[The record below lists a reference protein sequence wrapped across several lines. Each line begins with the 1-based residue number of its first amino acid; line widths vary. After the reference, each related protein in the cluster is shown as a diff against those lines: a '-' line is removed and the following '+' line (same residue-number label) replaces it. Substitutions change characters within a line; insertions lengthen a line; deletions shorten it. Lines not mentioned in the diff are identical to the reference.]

1 MNLFKKIA
9 LAVIVL
15 SMAACADLDEL
26 LINPN
31 GVAPDQADA
40 ASLYNNIQ
48 LEFRNIFTGNYFFTA
63 GLARMDCENGGFTYQ
78 AHHGP
83 TEFDGLWNNAYAD
96 LFPDVDAF
104 LNLVEP
110 LNLNAA
116 AASAKIMKAYTLMT
130 LVDLFGDVPFSEA
143 GLGEGGDGVEAITNP
158 RPDSGA
164 EVYAAAVA
172 LLDEAI
178 AQLDGASDFSL
189 AFDNFYGGSAS
200 DWATLAKTLK
210 IRAAVTTRLVDS
222 GAASTIN
229 SILDGGDFI
238 AANGDNFEWKYGT
251 NRLNPN
257 NRHFFYNDSY
267 EAGGGAYQSN
277 WYMWLLAESKG
288 FPDPRTRYYF
298 YRQDAGLY
306 PDVTTDDPNAFDCI
320 FTMVPD
326 PEFLP
331 AHYEAISE
339 DMPYCMGSYSQSYF
353 GRDHMNGSGIPP
365 DQQYRT
371 VFGLYPAGGKFDNG
385 IRDGGVENLGTDGAL
400 GAGILP
406 IWQASFTHFILAEA
420 ALTLGTNGDA
430 RALLSDGIDLSISRT
445 KAFESLVDG
454 AEVLSTVPSLVTVED
469 TFVPDS
475 LDTQYRDF
483 VLAEYDAAASDD
495 ERLAIVAREYMIA
508 LWGNGIDAYN
518 LYRRTCFPANIQPAI
533 DPNPGPFIRSALYPA
548 VHVQRNLNAAQKE
561 SFTEPV
567 FWDTNDASCNY

>member
-1 MNLFKKIA
+1 
-9 LAVIVL
+9 
-15 SMAACADLDEL
+15 
-26 LINPN
+26 
-31 GVAPDQADA
+31 
-40 ASLYNNIQ
+40 
-48 LEFRNIFTGNYFFTA
+48 
-63 GLARMDCENGGFTYQ
+63 
-78 AHHGP
+78 
-83 TEFDGLWNNAYAD
+83 
-96 LFPDVDAF
+96 
-104 LNLVEP
+104 
-110 LNLNAA
+110 
-116 AASAKIMKAYTLMT
+116 
-130 LVDLFGDVPFSEA
+130 
-143 GLGEGGDGVEAITNP
+143 
-158 RPDSGA
+158 
-164 EVYAAAVA
+164 
-172 LLDEAI
+172 
-178 AQLDGASDFSL
+178 
-189 AFDNFYGGSAS
+189 
-200 DWATLAKTLK
+200 
-210 IRAAVTTRLVDS
+210 
-222 GAASTIN
+222 
-229 SILDGGDFI
+229 
-238 AANGDNFEWKYGT
+238 
-251 NRLNPN
+251 
-257 NRHFFYNDSY
+257 
-267 EAGGGAYQSN
+267 
-277 WYMWLLAESKG
+277 
-288 FPDPRTRYYF
+288 
-298 YRQDAGLY
+298 
-306 PDVTTDDPNAFDCI
+306 
-320 FTMVPD
+320 
-326 PEFLP
+326 LP

-548 VHVQRNLNAAQKE
+548 VHVQRNLNATQKE